1 MPVDVVVVGSC
12 VTDYIART
20 PQFPRPGET
29 VFGHSLT
36 VGFGGKGAN
45 QCLQAAKLG
54 ASTAIVCKFG
64 QDAVGDNFIAE
75 LQRTSI
81 DISQVKRTPH
91 AQSAIANVIVDDNG
105 ENCIVNIPGA
115 NRLMTVEDVDA
126 ASDVI
131 KTAKVLICQNE
142 ISFEATKAAL
152 ILARKN
158 GVTTVLNAGPGV
170 PDLDPEII
178 RNSDILCVNE
188 TEAEVL
194 TGIEVRE
201 MTDAATAAKALLT
214 KGCREVVITLGAKGV
229 VRLDADSVAA
239 GSDYEWVET
248 QKVTA
253 VDTTGAGDSFIGAL
267 AFYLSCLPSLSMKE
281 KLRRSCVVA
290 TQSVLKPGAWG
301 SLPAKHELPSQ
312 LFDA

>member
-1 MPVDVVVVGSC
+1 MPHDVVVVGSLGADY
-12 VTDYIART
+12 VTRT
-20 PQFPRPGET
+20 PRFPRPGET

-45 QCLQAAKLG
+45 QCLQTAKLG
-54 ASTAIVCKFG
+54 ASTAIVCKLG
-64 QDAVGDNFIAE
+64 EDTVGDDYILE
-75 LQRTSI
+75 LQRASI
-81 DISQVKRTPH
+81 DVSHVARTSM
-91 AQSAIANVIVDDNG
+91 AQTGIANVVVNENG
-105 ENCIVNIPGA
+105 ENCIIIVPGA
-115 NRLMTVEDVDA
+115 NRLITVEDVDA

-131 KTAKVLICQNE
+131 KTAKVLVCQNE

-158 GVTTVLNAGPGV
+158 GVGMFDMFHCLALNK
-170 PDLDPEII
+170 
-178 RNSDILCVNE
+178 
-188 TEAEVL
+188 AEVL

-201 MTDAATAAKALLT
+201 VTDAATAAKALLT